1 MAPWWSPCS
10 RSSHSNAAEH
20 WCAFA
25 MRYRGLHLLT
35 VLKAVRSP
43 FLACCAGSAYASA
56 LGWARRRCAP
66 DVRGGSEESVAHR
79 LPAKPS
85 RGRRDARETN
95 TDLRGS
101 ARETLARRGRLDPG
115 DLHDDRRLL
124 ELMERRRRVQH
135 PFKRLDQLRYDNP
148 VVSDLDDLRL
158 GCEPRYSEA
167 RHSSARA
174 RGRDHPWCEPAWGG
188 ASARGVLWLFGCL
201 RPCCILS
208 LDGSRGGPAP
218 LANRL
223 DAAFEPCGTHQRSHD
238 RSGATAAR
246 RPACLLHS
254 QVELRDWAIQHRRL
268 TTTPGGRRRA
278 EIALGGEKFYH
289 FRLS

>member
-43 FLACCAGSAYASA
+43 FVACCAGSAYASA
-56 LGWARRRCAP
+56 LDWARRRCAP
-66 DVRGGSEESVAHR
+66 DVRGGSEESFAHR
-79 LPAKPS
+79 LPVQPS
-85 RGRRDARETN
+85 RRRREDARETN

-135 PFKRLDQLRYDNP
+135 PFKRLDQLRYHNA
-148 VVSDLDDLRL
+148 VVPHLDDLRL
-158 GCEPRYSEA
+158 GCEPRYGEA
-167 RHSSARA
+167 RHRCARA
-174 RGRDHPWCEPAWGG
+174 RGRDDPWCEPALGRG
-188 ASARGVLWLFGCL
+188 VSARCLWLFEAMAVCASHGA
-201 RPCCILS
+201 R
-208 LDGSRGGPAP
+208 R
-218 LANRL
+218 
-223 DAAFEPCGTHQRSHD
+223 QRSQGD
-238 RSGATAAR
+238 VFGRGVRT
-246 RPACLLHS
+246 
-254 QVELRDWAIQHRRL
+254 LRHASMK
-268 TTTPGGRRRA
+268 P
-278 EIALGGEKFYH
+278 
-289 FRLS
+289 